1 MVEELDLQWEAFSI
15 TKTRQWVL
23 QDLYLQFDEQG
34 ECSTWQAI
42 YTGRE
47 AEQLR
52 TFLRKCFMDTSQFL
66 QLSHVNLLILV
77 KGLSPQGLQFPGSS
91 GSAVPH
97 ELPGVGN
104 LRYPG
109 LWALV
114 VALLLQSEQLLVQSC
129 SLYVCRNS
137 QEPGSSGTGPS
148 DLLPHLGLAFVLLR
162 PTCLAPFALCTLL
175 LLLGCPVQ
183 HLTFKLCAPANRKSA
198 GLTFIFA
205 VCIWLPARRCF
216 WLCGWHWLDHGT

>member
-1 MVEELDLQWEAFSI
+1 MFHGHLSVSPAFSCKPVDI
-15 TKTRQWVL
+15 GEGSEPPRPAASW
-23 QDLYLQFDEQG
+23 QFRVS
-34 ECSTWQAI
+34 CP
-42 YTGRE
+42 R
-47 AEQLR
+47 
-52 TFLRKCFMDTSQFL
+52 
-66 QLSHVNLLILV
+66 
-77 KGLSPQGLQFPGSS
+77 
-91 GSAVPH
+91 
-97 ELPGVGN
+97 ELPGVGK

-114 VALLLQSEQLLVQSC
+114 GALLLQSEQLLVQSC

-148 DLLPHLGLAFVLLR
+148 DLLRHLRLAFVLLR